1 MERQPFQLDDTIKNN
16 VRTYLQQISTEASNL
31 VKHLDT
37 SDHCILCD
45 FEEMRKLFQDVQ
57 ATAASYYL
65 RHYLSPYTFEYAAL
79 SLAIHNL
86 SEKRHGALIVIE
98 REQNVDPLIQ
108 KGMPIQAPVSATLVE
123 TLFYPGTPLHDGAVL
138 IRNNQLIS
146 AANVLPLSSIIST
159 TKKLGTRHRAAI
171 GMSEK
176 SDALILVIS
185 EETGKISFALEGS
198 LYPIHSSKNMI

>member
-1 MERQPFQLDDTIKNN
+1 MERQPFQFDDTIKNN

-31 VKHLDT
+31 IKHLDT

-159 TKKLGTRHRAAI
+159 TKKMGTRHRAAI

-176 SDALILVIS
+176 SDALILVVS
-185 EETGKISFALEGS
+185 EETGKISFALDGS

>member
-31 VKHLDT
+31 IKHLDT

-45 FEEMRKLFQDVQ
+45 FEEMRRLFQDVQ

-159 TKKLGTRHRAAI
+159 NKKLGTRHRAAI

-176 SDALILVIS
+176 SDALILVVS

-198 LYPIHSSKNMI
+198 LYPIYSSKNMI

>member
-1 MERQPFQLDDTIKNN
+1 MERPPFQLDDTIKNN

-31 VKHLDT
+31 IKHLDT

-45 FEEMRKLFQDVQ
+45 FEEMRRLFQDVQ

-79 SLAIHNL
+79 SLAIHHL

-146 AANVLPLSSIIST
+146 AANVLPLSSIISRN
-159 TKKLGTRHRAAI
+159 KKLGTRHRAAI

-176 SDALILVIS
+176 SDALILVVS
-185 EETGKISFALEGS
+185 EETGKISFALDGS

>member
-31 VKHLDT
+31 IKHLDT

-45 FEEMRKLFQDVQ
+45 FEEMRRLFQDVQ

-98 REQNVDPLIQ
+98 REQNVDSLIQ

-146 AANVLPLSSIIST
+146 AANVLPLSSIILT
-159 TKKLGTRHRAAI
+159 NKKLGTRHRAAI

-176 SDALILVIS
+176 SDALILVVS

>member
-31 VKHLDT
+31 IKHLDT

-45 FEEMRKLFQDVQ
+45 FEEMRRLFQDVQ

-159 TKKLGTRHRAAI
+159 TKKMGTRHRAAI

-176 SDALILVIS
+176 SDALILVVS
-185 EETGKISFALEGS
+185 EETGKISFALDGS

>member
-1 MERQPFQLDDTIKNN
+1 MERHSFQLDDTIKNN

-31 VKHLDT
+31 IKHLDT

-45 FEEMRKLFQDVQ
+45 FEEMRRLFQDVQ

-159 TKKLGTRHRAAI
+159 TKKMGTRHRAAI

-176 SDALILVIS
+176 SDALILVVS
-185 EETGKISFALEGS
+185 EETGKISFALDGS

>member
-1 MERQPFQLDDTIKNN
+1 MERHSFQLDDTIKNN

-31 VKHLDT
+31 IKHLDT

-45 FEEMRKLFQDVQ
+45 FEEMRRLFQDVQ

-159 TKKLGTRHRAAI
+159 NKKLGTRHRAAI

-176 SDALILVIS
+176 SDALILVVS
-185 EETGKISFALEGS
+185 EETGKISFALDGS

>member
-16 VRTYLQQISTEASNL
+16 VRRYLQQISTEASNL
-31 VKHLDT
+31 IKHLDT

-176 SDALILVIS
+176 SDALILVVS
-185 EETGKISFALEGS
+185 EETGKISFALDGS

>member
-31 VKHLDT
+31 IKHLDT

-45 FEEMRKLFQDVQ
+45 FEEMRRLFQDFQ

-159 TKKLGTRHRAAI
+159 NKKLGTRHRAAI

-176 SDALILVIS
+176 SDALILVVS
-185 EETGKISFALEGS
+185 EETGKISFALDGS

>member
-1 MERQPFQLDDTIKNN
+1 MERHSFKLDDTIKNN

-31 VKHLDT
+31 IKHLDT

-45 FEEMRKLFQDVQ
+45 FEEMRRLFQDVQ

-176 SDALILVIS
+176 SDALILVVS
-185 EETGKISFALEGS
+185 EETGKISFALDGS

>member
-31 VKHLDT
+31 IKHLDT

-98 REQNVDPLIQ
+98 REQNVDSLIQ
-108 KGMPIQAPVSATLVE
+108 KGIPIQAPVSATLVE

-138 IRNNQLIS
+138 IKNNQLIS

-176 SDALILVIS
+176 SDALILVVS
-185 EETGKISFALEGS
+185 EETGKISFALDGS

>member
-31 VKHLDT
+31 IKHLDT

-45 FEEMRKLFQDVQ
+45 FEEMRRLFQDVQ

-146 AANVLPLSSIIST
+146 AANVLPLSSIILT
-159 TKKLGTRHRAAI
+159 NKTLGTGHRAAI

-176 SDALILVIS
+176 SDALILVVS
-185 EETGKISFALEGS
+185 EETGKISFALDGS

>member
-176 SDALILVIS
+176 SDALILVVS

>member
-31 VKHLDT
+31 IKHLDT

-45 FEEMRKLFQDVQ
+45 FEEMRRLFQDVQ

-146 AANVLPLSSIIST
+146 AANVLPLSSIILT
-159 TKKLGTRHRAAI
+159 NKKLGTRHRAAI

-176 SDALILVIS
+176 SDALILVVS

>member
-31 VKHLDT
+31 IKHLDT

-45 FEEMRKLFQDVQ
+45 FEEMRRLFQDVQ

-108 KGMPIQAPVSATLVE
+108 KGIPIQAPVSATLVE

-176 SDALILVIS
+176 SDALILVVS
-185 EETGKISFALEGS
+185 EETGKISFALDGS

>member
-1 MERQPFQLDDTIKNN
+1 MERQPFQLDDKIKNN
-16 VRTYLQQISTEASNL
+16 VRTYLQKISTEASNL
-31 VKHLDT
+31 IKHLDT

-45 FEEMRKLFQDVQ
+45 FEEMRRLFQDVQ

-146 AANVLPLSSIIST
+146 AANVLPLSAIILT
-159 TKKLGTRHRAAI
+159 NKKLGTRHRAAI

-176 SDALILVIS
+176 SDALILVVS
-185 EETGKISFALEGS
+185 EETGKISFALDGS

>member
-31 VKHLDT
+31 IKHLDT

-45 FEEMRKLFQDVQ
+45 FEEMRRLFQDVQ

-98 REQNVDPLIQ
+98 REQNVDSLIQ

-176 SDALILVIS
+176 SDALILVVS
-185 EETGKISFALEGS
+185 EETGKISFALDGS

>member
-31 VKHLDT
+31 IKHLDT

-159 TKKLGTRHRAAI
+159 TKKMGTRHRAAI

-176 SDALILVIS
+176 SDALILVVS
-185 EETGKISFALEGS
+185 EETGKISFALDGS

>member
-31 VKHLDT
+31 IKHLDT

-98 REQNVDPLIQ
+98 REQNVDSLIQ
-108 KGMPIQAPVSATLVE
+108 KGIPIQAPVSATLVE

-176 SDALILVIS
+176 SDALILVVS
-185 EETGKISFALEGS
+185 EETGKISFALDGN

>member
-31 VKHLDT
+31 IKHLDT

-45 FEEMRKLFQDVQ
+45 FEEMRRLFQDVQ

-159 TKKLGTRHRAAI
+159 NKKLGTRHRAAI
-171 GMSEK
+171 GISEK
-176 SDALILVIS
+176 SDALILVVS
-185 EETGKISFALEGS
+185 EETGKISFALDGS

>member
-1 MERQPFQLDDTIKNN
+1 MERHSFQLDDTIKNN

-31 VKHLDT
+31 IKHLDT

-159 TKKLGTRHRAAI
+159 TKKMGTRHRAAI

-176 SDALILVIS
+176 SDALILVVS
-185 EETGKISFALEGS
+185 EETGKISFALDGS

>member
-1 MERQPFQLDDTIKNN
+1 MERHSFQLDDTIKNN

-31 VKHLDT
+31 IKHLDT

-45 FEEMRKLFQDVQ
+45 FEEMRRLFQDVQ

-146 AANVLPLSSIIST
+146 AANILPLSSIIST

-176 SDALILVIS
+176 SDALILVVS
-185 EETGKISFALEGS
+185 EETGKISFALDGS

>member
-31 VKHLDT
+31 IKHLDT

-45 FEEMRKLFQDVQ
+45 FEEMRRLFQDVQ
-57 ATAASYYL
+57 AMAASYYL

-159 TKKLGTRHRAAI
+159 NKKLGTRHRAAI

-176 SDALILVIS
+176 SDALILVVS
-185 EETGKISFALEGS
+185 EETGKISFALDGS

>member
-31 VKHLDT
+31 IKHLDT

-146 AANVLPLSSIIST
+146 AANVLPLSSIILT
-159 TKKLGTRHRAAI
+159 NKKLGTRHRAAI

-176 SDALILVIS
+176 SDALILVVS
-185 EETGKISFALEGS
+185 EETGKISFALDGS

>member
-31 VKHLDT
+31 IKHLDT

-176 SDALILVIS
+176 SDALILVVS
-185 EETGKISFALEGS
+185 EETGKISFALDGS

>member
-31 VKHLDT
+31 IKHLDT

-98 REQNVDPLIQ
+98 REQNVDSLIQ

-176 SDALILVIS
+176 SDALILVVS

>member
-31 VKHLDT
+31 IKHLDT

-45 FEEMRKLFQDVQ
+45 FEEMRRLFQDVQ

-98 REQNVDPLIQ
+98 REQNVDSLIQ

-176 SDALILVIS
+176 SDALILVVS

>member
-1 MERQPFQLDDTIKNN
+1 MERHPFQLDDTIKNN

-31 VKHLDT
+31 IKHLDT

-45 FEEMRKLFQDVQ
+45 FEEMRRLFQDVQ

-159 TKKLGTRHRAAI
+159 NKKLGTRHRAAI

-185 EETGKISFALEGS
+185 EETGKISFALDGS

>member
-1 MERQPFQLDDTIKNN
+1 MERQSFQLDDTIKNN
-16 VRTYLQQISTEASNL
+16 VQTYLQQISTEASNL
-31 VKHLDT
+31 IKHLDT

-45 FEEMRKLFQDVQ
+45 FEEMRRLFQDVQ

-98 REQNVDPLIQ
+98 REQNVDSLIQ

-159 TKKLGTRHRAAI
+159 NKKLGTRHRAAI

-176 SDALILVIS
+176 SDALILVVS
-185 EETGKISFALEGS
+185 EETGKISFALDGS

>member
-31 VKHLDT
+31 IKHLDT

-159 TKKLGTRHRAAI
+159 TKKIGTRHRAAI

-176 SDALILVIS
+176 SDALILVVS
-185 EETGKISFALEGS
+185 EETGKISFALDGS

>member
-1 MERQPFQLDDTIKNN
+1 MERHSFQLDDTIKNN

-31 VKHLDT
+31 IKHLDT

-45 FEEMRKLFQDVQ
+45 FEEMRRLFQDVQ

-86 SEKRHGALIVIE
+86 SEKRHGALIVVE

-146 AANVLPLSSIIST
+146 AANVLPLSSIILT
-159 TKKLGTRHRAAI
+159 NKKLGTRHRAAI

-176 SDALILVIS
+176 SDALILVVS
-185 EETGKISFALEGS
+185 EETGKISFALDGS

>member
-16 VRTYLQQISTEASNL
+16 VRIYLQRISTEASNL
-31 VKHLDT
+31 IKHLDT

-45 FEEMRKLFQDVQ
+45 FEEMRRLFQDVQ

-159 TKKLGTRHRAAI
+159 TKKMGTRHRAAI

-176 SDALILVIS
+176 SDALILVVS
-185 EETGKISFALEGS
+185 EETGKISFALDGS

>member
-1 MERQPFQLDDTIKNN
+1 MERPSFQLDDTIKNN

-31 VKHLDT
+31 IKHLDT

-45 FEEMRKLFQDVQ
+45 FEEMRRLFQDVQ
-57 ATAASYYL
+57 AMAASYYL

-159 TKKLGTRHRAAI
+159 NKKLGTRHRAAI

-176 SDALILVIS
+176 SDALILVVS
-185 EETGKISFALEGS
+185 EETGKISFALDGS

>member
-31 VKHLDT
+31 IKHLDT

-45 FEEMRKLFQDVQ
+45 FEEMRRLFQDVQ
-57 ATAASYYL
+57 TTAASYYL

-159 TKKLGTRHRAAI
+159 NKKLGTRHRAAI
-171 GMSEK
+171 GISEK
-176 SDALILVIS
+176 SDALILVVS
-185 EETGKISFALEGS
+185 EETGKISFALDGS

>member
-31 VKHLDT
+31 IKHLDT

-98 REQNVDPLIQ
+98 REQNVDSLIQ
-108 KGMPIQAPVSATLVE
+108 KGIPIQAPVSATLVE

-176 SDALILVIS
+176 SDALILVVS
-185 EETGKISFALEGS
+185 EETGKISFALDGS

>member
-1 MERQPFQLDDTIKNN
+1 MERQTFQLDHTIKNN

-31 VKHLDT
+31 IKHLDT

-45 FEEMRKLFQDVQ
+45 FEEMRRLFQDVQ

-159 TKKLGTRHRAAI
+159 NKKLGTRHRAAI

-176 SDALILVIS
+176 SDALILVVS
-185 EETGKISFALEGS
+185 EETGKISFALDGS

>member
-31 VKHLDT
+31 IKHLDT

-45 FEEMRKLFQDVQ
+45 FEEMRRLFQDVQ

-146 AANVLPLSSIIST
+146 AANFLPLSSIIST
-159 TKKLGTRHRAAI
+159 NKKLGTRHRAAI

-176 SDALILVIS
+176 SDALILVVS
-185 EETGKISFALEGS
+185 EETGKISFALDGS

>member
-31 VKHLDT
+31 IKHLDT

-45 FEEMRKLFQDVQ
+45 FEEMRRLFQDVQ

-146 AANVLPLSSIIST
+146 AANVLPLSSIILT
-159 TKKLGTRHRAAI
+159 NKKLGTRHRAAI

-176 SDALILVIS
+176 SDALILVVS
-185 EETGKISFALEGS
+185 EETGKISFALDGS

>member
-1 MERQPFQLDDTIKNN
+1 MKIQSFQLDDTIKDN
-16 VRTYLQQISTEASNL
+16 VRTYLQQISIEASNL
-31 VKHLDT
+31 IKHLDT

-45 FEEMRKLFQDVQ
+45 FEEMRRLFQDVQ

-98 REQNVDPLIQ
+98 REQNVDSLIQ
-108 KGMPIQAPVSATLVE
+108 KGIPIQAPVSATLVE

-146 AANVLPLSSIIST
+146 AANVLPLSSIILT
-159 TKKLGTRHRAAI
+159 NKKLGTRHRAAI

-176 SDALILVIS
+176 SDALILVVS
-185 EETGKISFALEGS
+185 EETGKISFALDGS

>member
-1 MERQPFQLDDTIKNN
+1 MNIF
-16 VRTYLQQISTEASNL
+16 
-31 VKHLDT
+31 
-37 SDHCILCD
+37 
-45 FEEMRKLFQDVQ
+45 
-57 ATAASYYL
+57 
-65 RHYLSPYTFEYAAL
+65 AL

-159 TKKLGTRHRAAI
+159 NKKLGTRHRAAI

-176 SDALILVIS
+176 SDALILVVS
-185 EETGKISFALEGS
+185 EETGKISFALDGS